1 MSQAKEISFGKI
13 TTLPVNTDTL
23 QSSFSSDH
31 LNAET
36 KRDGEL
42 RKKFHLLPQPIE
54 GWNALGYQIPN
65 IRDTPPEPVPP
76 NTEAAEEK
84 KPNHSD

>member
-1 MSQAKEISFGKI
+1 MEK
-13 TTLPVNTDTL
+13 N
-23 QSSFSSDH
+23 
-31 LNAET
+31 
-36 KRDGEL
+36 RDGAL
-42 RKKFHLLPQPIE
+42 GKNFHLPPQPIE
-54 GWNALGYQIPN
+54 GVNALGVKIPN